1 MYDWIETLDSDEL
14 VPLTADMSDLIR
26 ALSDLCIQA
35 YQQLLSVTETRL
47 QNIIGTIT
55 LKTLQT
61 LLLFCLQLFL
71 LSQKC
76 PTFAPFHSV
85 PALLESETIPG
96 LSGSAVKLGTSRK
109 RAGSDPRPAGGD
121 APTMASVLRELGAL
135 HKTLSHQ
142 DLPPTL
148 MEQAFHQLT
157 YLISASAL
165 NSLLLRKDICSW
177 SRGMQIR

>member
-1 MYDWIETLDSDEL
+1 
-14 VPLTADMSDLIR
+14 MSHYP
-26 ALSDLCIQA
+26 S
-35 YQQLLSVTETRL
+35 
-47 QNIIGTIT
+47 
-55 LKTLQT
+55 
-61 LLLFCLQLFL
+61 
-71 LSQKC
+71 
-76 PTFAPFHSV
+76 HSV

-96 LSGSAVKLGTSRK
+96 LSGSAGKLVTSRK

-135 HKTLSHQ
+135 QKALSHQ
-142 DLPPTL
+142 DLPLAL

-165 NSLLLRKDICSW
+165 NSLLLRKDMCSW